1 MTRGVTPRRGTG
13 RGPGHWVTRP
23 AGTSCSW
30 SPAACPRWKGGVL
43 YDTVL
48 AFNQRGHLAAWHRKT
63 HLYAPTLEHSV
74 FAAGERLTTFDDP
87 MLGRVGLVA
96 GFEADVPEV
105 ARALALRGARLVL
118 APSATEVERAPAWD
132 LLHPAWALANSQ
144 WWVQANQAG
153 SHASWTLLGQ
163 SRIIAPTGT
172 VVAEA
177 SAAVPGG
184 AWAAELLVH
193 RIDFQLAHRM
203 RGRRRDSS
211 RTSGGPALYAELVER
226 VPAQG

>member
-1 MTRGVTPRRGTG
+1 
-13 RGPGHWVTRP
+13 
-23 AGTSCSW
+23 
-30 SPAACPRWKGGVL
+30 
-43 YDTVL
+43 
-48 AFNQRGHLAAWHRKT
+48 
-63 HLYAPTLEHSV
+63 
-74 FAAGERLTTFDDP
+74 
-87 MLGRVGLVA
+87 
-96 GFEADVPEV
+96 
-105 ARALALRGARLVL
+105 LALRGARLVL

-184 AWAAELLVH
+184 ASAAELLVP
-193 RIDFQLAHRM
+193 RIDLHLAHRM
-203 RGRRRDSS
+203 EGVGALLDDERRPS
-211 RTSGGPALYAELVER
+211 LYAELVER
-226 VPAQG
+226 VPARG